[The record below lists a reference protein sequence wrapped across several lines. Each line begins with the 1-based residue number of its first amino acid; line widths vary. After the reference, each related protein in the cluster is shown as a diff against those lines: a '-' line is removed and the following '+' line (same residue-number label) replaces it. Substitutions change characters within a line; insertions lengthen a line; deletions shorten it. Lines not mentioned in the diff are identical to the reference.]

1 VKGFLPKVDGRAL
14 DFMKICAAIFMV
26 IDHVNLFFFQDRS
39 VVMFLIGRG
48 TYPIFCYAL
57 AMALWRIGPEKGPEY
72 ALMRYSKRLL
82 ILALL
87 VEPVSIF
94 TRGWW
99 LYFNVL
105 FTLSLGAALAGMLW
119 RMKDWQA
126 YLCYAAAIAA
136 VVVPQVAE
144 FGFAGA
150 AIPSALLRAMDG
162 KKMAYPFLLAMII
175 VMNIP
180 MENVGVISDF
190 PGWGIVVL
198 CTSLTVAAGVILP
211 LVTLKFAQTM
221 RQDGRYLS
229 KYALHIF
236 YPSHLM
242 LLWLI
247 KHFVIAMTVT

>member
-1 VKGFLPKVDGRAL
+1 ML
-14 DFMKICAAIFMV
+14 
-26 IDHVNLFFFQDRS
+26 IDHVNLFFFHDRS
-39 VVMFLIGRG
+39 IVMFLIGRG
-48 TYPIFCYAL
+48 TYPIFCYGL
-57 AMALWRIGPEKGPEY
+57 AMALRRVGPEKGPQY
-72 ALMRYSKRLL
+72 ALTRYSKRLL

-99 LYFNVL
+99 LFFNVL
-105 FTLSLGAALAGMLW
+105 FTLSLGAAVAGMLW

-126 YLCYAAAIAA
+126 YVCYTAAIAA

-150 AIPSALLRAMDG
+150 LIPSALLRAMDG

-180 MENVGVISDF
+180 MESVGVISDF
-190 PGWGIVVL
+190 PGWWIFVL
-198 CTSLTVAAGVILP
+198 WTSLTAAACVILP
-211 LVTLKFAQTM
+211 LLVLKLARTM

-236 YPSHLM
+236 YPGHLM

-247 KHFVIAMTVT
+247 KHFVTG